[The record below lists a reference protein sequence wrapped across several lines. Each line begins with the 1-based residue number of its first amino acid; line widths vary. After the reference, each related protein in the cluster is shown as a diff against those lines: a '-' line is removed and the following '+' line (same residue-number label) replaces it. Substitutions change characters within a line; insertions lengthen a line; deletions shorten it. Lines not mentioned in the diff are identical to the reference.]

1 MSPTVT
7 LGANDASE
15 HARLGFGE
23 QAGWLV
29 DWLAG
34 GLLRSLSGWLAGW
47 LAGGLADWLG
57 GRRVNSLPMYAV
69 NAMAHVRTL
78 EQNSGCEFQNE
89 KRHHG
94 TCEKLWCFAIGFSR

>member
-1 MSPTVT
+1 MRTQKTPHV
-7 LGANDASE
+7 ANGDPWRERRFGTCQA
-15 HARLGFGE
+15 GVGE

-34 GLLRSLSGWLAGW
+34 GLVRSLSGWLVGW

-57 GRRVNSLPMYAV
+57 GRRGNSLPMYAV

-78 EQNSGCEFQNE
+78 EQNSGC
-89 KRHHG
+89 
-94 TCEKLWCFAIGFSR
+94 